1 MELNMFDE
9 FWFKVKIQSAHG
21 VFAVE
26 CQILY
31 PPDILAPVLDADG
44 AVVTRLGTF
53 LGPGDNEVMLNAR
66 LEDDQPGKIIVAL
79 NKFGDETPNTGA
91 GSLFDV
97 LFHCVGEGEGEIR
110 FAQSRISD
118 AEDKTFSSKWASAK
132 IKVAGIN
139 IVSVDIDV
147 VSRGAEPQELEVMWD
162 IAG

>member
-9 FWFKVKIQSAHG
+9 FWFKVKIQRAHG

-31 PPDILAPVLDADG
+31 PPEILEPVLEEDG
-44 AVVTRLGTF
+44 SVRTKLGTF
-53 LGPGDNEVMLNAR
+53 LGENDEEVILNAR

-97 LFHCVGEGEGEIR
+97 LFRCIGEGEGEIR
-110 FAQSRISD
+110 FTESRISD
-118 AEDKTFSSKWASAK
+118 AANKVYASKWASAK
-132 IKVAGIN
+132 VKVAGIN
-139 IVSVDIDV
+139 IVSVDIEP
-147 VSRGAEPQELEVMWD
+147 RGVEQRALEVTWN